1 MGSSLYQRLEGK
13 SAEDALVE
21 RIGETFNLAPIFA
34 RTYLDE
40 MRRLFAE
47 HLRMPDKAGT
57 LLLHALAVGEPAGK
71 PLKECRKLLVE
82 LSLEAPGD
90 LDLWKDRGL
99 AALRQGKVLRL
110 THEALDQGAL
120 LTQEDLA
127 RLLCTSVST
136 IKRDCDALRRDG
148 FTVPTRGAMQDIG
161 PGVSHKALIVR
172 LYLESFS
179 FAELERRSR
188 HSKRAIERYL
198 KHFTQVARL
207 KRAGHPPEE
216 IRLVTGLSARVV
228 EQYLELIEVHK
239 GSWRLKELLDPK
251 GTGSSPSGSGSRK
264 KGAP

>member
-13 SAEDALVE
+13 SAEEALVE

-34 RTYLDE
+34 RTYFEE

-57 LLLHALAVGEPAGK
+57 LLFHALAADEPPGK
-71 PLKECRKLLVE
+71 PLRDCRKVLVE

-90 LDLWKDRGL
+90 LDIWKSRGL
-99 AALRQGKVLRL
+99 SALRRGKVLRL
-110 THEALDQGAL
+110 THEALDQDAL

-136 IKRDCDALRRDG
+136 IKRDVDALRKDG

-161 PGVSHKALIVR
+161 PGVSHKAMIVR

-207 KRAGHPPEE
+207 RHAEHPPEE
-216 IRLVTGLSARVV
+216 IRLITGLSARVI
-228 EQYLELIEVHK
+228 EQYLELLSTHHK
-239 GSWRLKELLDPK
+239 SWRLRELLEP
-251 GTGSSPSGSGSRK
+251 GPSRSQAGSGSPK